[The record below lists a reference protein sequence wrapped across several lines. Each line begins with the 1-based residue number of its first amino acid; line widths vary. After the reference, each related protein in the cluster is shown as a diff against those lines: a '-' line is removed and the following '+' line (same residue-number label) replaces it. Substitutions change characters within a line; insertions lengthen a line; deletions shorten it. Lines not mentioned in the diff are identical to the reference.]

1 MKDKPKILIAGLPK
15 SPNSSS
21 TIVRKVST
29 KKDSSQWLLLP
40 TSLVI
45 YHRRITLWCYL
56 ALKTN
61 DVIVLWLTK
70 VPDEIKRGTDREHDY
85 NRGQKKYAHDNDE
98 TSITNASYRYSVKR
112 RRDQFH
118 HTPSRHLEIG
128 HRVIESLKR
137 LNYWPTKS
145 DKAKDKIKR
154 IHKLVF
160 V

>member
-61 DVIVLWLTK
+61 DVISLGLTK
-70 VPDEIKRGTDREHDY
+70 FHMKSCKVGQTGNITTTVDKNLCSRQWWDLHNKRF
-85 NRGQKKYAHDNDE
+85 
-98 TSITNASYRYSVKR
+98 IRYSVMR
-112 RRDQFH
+112 RRDNFH
-118 HTPSRHLEIG
+118 HTPSRHLGIG
-128 HRVIESLKR
+128 HRVIESLKE
-137 LNYWPTKS
+137 TKLS
-145 DKAKDKIKR
+145 TYKVR
-154 IHKLVF
+154 
-160 V
+160 